1 MKKVRAAIVGY
12 GNIGH
17 FVLEALQAAPDFE
30 IAGNGLHLIKAFS
43 ISHPKDLMCTSAYKG
58 LCDYYLFDT
67 KTPQYGGSGNQFDW
81 NLLYRYGGMTPFLL
95 SGGINP
101 YSTKAIKEFHH
112 PKLAGIDINS
122 RFETVP
128 GQKDVERI
136 KNFLQEIRNGE
147 TANK

>member
-1 MKKVRAAIVGY
+1 
-12 GNIGH
+12 
-17 FVLEALQAAPDFE
+17 
-30 IAGNGLHLIKAFS
+30 
-43 ISHPKDLMCTSAYKG
+43 
-58 LCDYYLFDT
+58 
-67 KTPQYGGSGNQFDW
+67 
-81 NLLYRYGGMTPFLL
+81 MTPFLL

-136 KNFLQEIRNGE
+136 KNFIQEIRNGE